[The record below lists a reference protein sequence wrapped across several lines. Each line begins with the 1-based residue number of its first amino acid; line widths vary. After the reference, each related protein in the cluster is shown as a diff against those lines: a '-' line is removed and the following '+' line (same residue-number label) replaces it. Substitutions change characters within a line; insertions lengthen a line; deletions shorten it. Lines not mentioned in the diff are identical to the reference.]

1 MVVIWARFEDTVNVV
16 VLYGWKSLLGRGYSL
31 AGSHHGFNPAQ
42 IVHLPIHFT
51 HGLVGSRMVY
61 ALSGGV
67 RHQAFPLGMGSVLH
81 EVELS
86 WLDCRVDGVSLR
98 VSMTSHLTECFML
111 MSAEEDIF
119 ITAEIASALLLI
131 QLLRFHIVKIR

>member
-1 MVVIWARFEDTVNVV
+1 
-16 VLYGWKSLLGRGYSL
+16 
-31 AGSHHGFNPAQ
+31 
-42 IVHLPIHFT
+42 
-51 HGLVGSRMVY
+51 MVY

-98 VSMTSHLTECFML
+98 VSMTSHLAESFML

-131 QLLRFHIVKIR
+131 QLLWFHIVKIR